1 MPNFFKLLKSIFNFH
16 EKKKQLLQLILI
28 AFLVSFG
35 VVRVYSVWVG
45 KSIFF
50 HGFQIH
56 HFYFGMLIL
65 SVGGVIAL
73 LSDDRRVTQ
82 FASILVGIGIG
93 LFADEIGLLL
103 NCTTLTRQCT
113 YAFPDSMDII
123 GTITLVFILILI
135 TVDFI
140 ERRRLKILAEAKRPD
155 SEPLIESGKLVEPET
170 VELKE

>member
-1 MPNFFKLLKSIFNFH
+1 MRIFKLLKSIFNFH

-28 AFLVSFG
+28 SFLVSFA
-35 VVRVYSVWVG
+35 VVRTYSVWVG
-45 KSIFF
+45 RSIFF

-82 FASILVGIGIG
+82 FSSILIGIGIG

-103 NCTTLTRQCT
+103 NCTTLNRVCT
-113 YAFPDSMDII
+113 YAFPDYMDII
-123 GTITLVFILILI
+123 GSITLVLVLILV

-140 ERRRLKILAEAKRPD
+140 ERRHARLMAEIKKRGPGVLD
-155 SEPLIESGKLVEPET
+155 EDPAEIRE
-170 VELKE
+170 